1 MFRLHRLLMLALV
14 VFTSAGANAT
24 NQGYDVIT
32 AKVGEQSELL
42 VINLADRS
50 SHWYVVGGV
59 GGNRMLGTDF
69 AGFHFLAELAASS
82 DYQYLAV
89 VSVGEGHPLLEII
102 DLPLWLEQGV
112 YQVLHALNPY
122 PGDFELQGWQGHT
135 LHFASTGELD
145 YPLSPVAGTTEPL
158 QQPVQYQFDV
168 TSGRLT
174 KQPQ

>member
-1 MFRLHRLLMLALV
+1 MTPIRRVFLAALWLV
-14 VFTSAGANAT
+14 SANVGAT

-32 AKVGEQSELL
+32 AKVGEQTELL
-42 VINLADRS
+42 VINLANRS

-69 AGFHFLAELAASS
+69 AGFQFIAELAASS

-112 YQVLHALNPY
+112 YQVLHELNPY
-122 PGDFELQGWQGHT
+122 PGNFELQGWQGHT
-135 LHFASTGELD
+135 LQFASTGELD
-145 YPLSPVAGTTEPL
+145 YPLSPESSNIEPL
-158 QQPVQYQFDV
+158 EQPIQYLFDI

-174 KQPQ
+174 KQPK